1 MNFDQQF
8 SIEHEHIIRQQPE
21 VERQLSLI
29 DDTLANLIVMHWH
42 PTDLDKRAELGRLL
56 LQQIEAQIVSEAAYR
71 ANEKL
76 EDQE

>member
-8 SIEHEHIIRQQPE
+8 AIEHEHIIRQQPE
-21 VERQLSLI
+21 VQFQLSLV

-42 PTDLDKRAELGRLL
+42 PTNQDKRARLGLLL